1 MSPGEECGDLPSRG
15 CVGAITSPGLDRVYC
30 DNSLE
35 PSQRETTMVEQPRAS
50 IRRHSVLVRVTH
62 WINAGCLL
70 ILLMSGL
77 QIFNAHPALYWGQ
90 ASAFDRP
97 MLALTATS
105 SDESGIR
112 GVTRLFGH
120 AFDTTGV
127 LGASPGSGGV
137 MQVRG
142 FPSWLTVPS
151 YQDLATG
158 RRWHFFFAWLL
169 VFNGAAYLLYSV
181 ASRHL
186 TRDLL
191 PTRPQLR
198 QIGHTVWEHLLL
210 RFPRGDDA
218 RHYNVLQKLAYL
230 IVALVLLPL
239 MVLTGLTMSPGIDA
253 EFPELLT
260 LFGGRQSA
268 RTIHFLAA
276 SGLVVFV
283 IVHVAM
289 VLLSGAWNNLRS
301 MITGSYVLPGGAHAN
316 RF

>member
-1 MSPGEECGDLPSRG
+1 MSPGEECGDLRSRG
-15 CVGAITSPGLDRVYC
+15 CVGAITSPGLDRVYR
-30 DNSLE
+30 DNSLR

-97 MLALTATS
+97 VLALTATS

-169 VFNGAAYLLYSV
+169 VLNGAAYLLYSV

-186 TRDLL
+186 TKDLL
-191 PTRPQLR
+191 PTGPQLR
-198 QIGHTVWEHLLL
+198 KIGHTVWEHLLL

-239 MVLTGLTMSPGIDA
+239 MVVTGLTMSPGIDA
-253 EFPELLT
+253 AFPELLT

-301 MITGSYVLPGGAHAN
+301 MITGSYVLPGGAHAHES
-316 RF
+316 

>member
-1 MSPGEECGDLPSRG
+1 M
-15 CVGAITSPGLDRVYC
+15 I
-30 DNSLE
+30 
-35 PSQRETTMVEQPRAS
+35 EQPAI
-50 IRRHSVLVRVTH
+50 IRRHSIMVRVTH
-62 WINAGCLL
+62 WANAICLL

-90 ASAFDRP
+90 ASTFDQP
-97 MLALTATS
+97 IFALTATNG
-105 SDESGIR
+105 DQGR
-112 GVTRLFGH
+112 TKGVTQLFGH
-120 AFDTTGV
+120 SFDTTGV
-127 LGASPGSGGV
+127 LGASAGSGGRV
-137 MQVRG
+137 WARG
-142 FPSWLTVPS
+142 FPSWLTLPS

-169 VFNGAAYLLYSV
+169 VLNGAVYLLYSIV
-181 ASRHL
+181 SGHL
-186 TRDLL
+186 RRDLL
-191 PTRPQLR
+191 PTGSQLR
-198 QIGHTVWEHLLL
+198 KIGHTIREHLLL

-218 RHYNVLQKLAYL
+218 RHYNALQKLAYL

-239 MVLTGLTMSPGIDA
+239 VVLTGLTMSPGVNA
-253 EFPELLT
+253 AVPELLT

-276 SGLVVFV
+276 SGLVLFV

-316 RF
+316 RS

>member
-1 MSPGEECGDLPSRG
+1 MSPGEECRDLRSRA
-15 CVGAITSPGLDRVYC
+15 CVGAISSPGLDRVYC
-30 DNSLE
+30 NNRLE

-50 IRRHSVLVRVTH
+50 IQRHSLLVRVTH

-97 MLALTATS
+97 VLALTATN
-105 SDESGIR
+105 SDERGIR
-112 GVTRLFGH
+112 SVARLFGH

-127 LGASPGSGGV
+127 LGASPGPGGV

-142 FPSWLTVPS
+142 FPPWLTVPS

-169 VFNGAAYLLYSV
+169 VLNGTAYLLYSV

-186 TRDLL
+186 MRDLL

-198 QIGHTVWEHLLL
+198 QIGHTIWEHLLL

-253 EFPELLT
+253 AFPELLT
-260 LFGGRQSA
+260 FFGGRQSA

-276 SGLVVFV
+276 SGLVLFV
-283 IVHVAM
+283 IVHIAM

-301 MITGSYVLPGGAHAN
+301 MITGSYVVPGGRLAH
-316 RF
+316 RS